1 MCGCDR
7 LSGALWQVFAG
18 AVVVIYNVAGIG
30 QLVLT
35 RQLTYD
41 IFVGAVTSWW
51 APAGLP
57 ACCASAFAFRPL
69 LLCVSFA
76 FRPWLLCVS
85 LFAPLRFALCSFAFR
100 ALLLR
105 VSVSVQCPGQHL
117 RGANP
122 LSVEIDSPR
131 FCRKDSNF
139 AFEPVNFVYGPSLP
153 SPGLYQVRPRHS
165 ARPVVGDRGGKRRDF
180 LQPAQRRRHP
190 YCPWVRCRAQYCA
203 IDGAAPYTR

>member
-1 MCGCDR
+1 M
-7 LSGALWQVFAG
+7 FAG

-57 ACCASAFAFRPL
+57 ACCA
-69 LLCVSFA
+69 
-76 FRPWLLCVS
+76 
-85 LFAPLRFALCSFAFR
+85 FAPLRFALCSFAFLP
-100 ALLLR
+100 LLLR
-105 VSVSVQCPGQHL
+105 VSRFSPVPGTAPARGISV
-117 RGANP
+117 A
-122 LSVEIDSPR
+122 VEIDSPR
-131 FCRKDSNF
+131 FCRKDSMSCASVWDAAGSGRLRSRDPTTVNLVNLVCEPVNF
-139 AFEPVNFVYGPSLP
+139 VFEPVNFVCGPSLH

-165 ARPVVGDRGGKRRDF
+165 SRPVVGDRGGKRRDF